1 MHVDCGMN
9 LSSEPLLLRLSAT
22 LASMLGRIGGPDSS
36 RVAQCQILYM
46 ALVKCSKA
54 KYSPLCD
61 FGSSRQR
68 VGQLL
73 GLIGLTSVDGCAN
86 SVTMNLLEQTF
97 WGNMWKYTMGKSQLP
112 SLIGVTSVDRC
123 AVSRY
128 LFSTVDMCIP
138 SVSIC
143 LWLISLLLF
152 IVHSPGICLHT
163 EHHCSA
169 LLTQMHT

>member
-97 WGNMWKYTMGKSQLP
+97 WGN
-112 SLIGVTSVDRC
+112 I
-123 AVSRY
+123 
-128 LFSTVDMCIP
+128 
-138 SVSIC
+138 
-143 LWLISLLLF
+143 
-152 IVHSPGICLHT
+152 
-163 EHHCSA
+163 
-169 LLTQMHT
+169 